1 MDRCKYKSL
10 ANLRIT
16 TSVKIT
22 SLDLRRQYESIRDEI
37 NGAVLEAIDS
47 QSFVLGPFVESF
59 ERGIAKFC
67 CVRHAIGVSSGTD
80 AILLA
85 LMACGIKNGDEV
97 ITTPFTFF
105 ATAGSIARLGAV
117 HVFVDIDP
125 STYNIDVS
133 KIASALNKKTK
144 AILPVHLYGQCADM
158 AAILE
163 VARANRLMVIEDAAQ
178 AIGAVYK
185 GQNAGAM
192 GNIGCFSFYPTKNLG
207 GYGDGGL
214 VITNDDELGKLI
226 KILRV
231 HGSEPKYYH
240 SHIGINGRLDAIQAA
255 ILSVKLKYLNDWS
268 ESRRWVASYYSE
280 HLGELPIRLPKIES
294 YNTHIFHQYVI
305 ATTQRD
311 ELIQYLKQQGI
322 ETAIYYPVPLHLQRC
337 FEYLGYKEGDLP
349 ESEKASRETLA
360 LPIFP
365 EITQK
370 EQDYV
375 IGHIKNFFARR

>member
-1 MDRCKYKSL
+1 M
-10 ANLRIT
+10 
-16 TSVKIT
+16 KIT
-22 SLDLRRQYESIRDEI
+22 SLDLGRQYESIRDEI
-37 NGAVLEAIDS
+37 NNAVLEVIDS

-105 ATAGSIARLGAV
+105 ATAGSIVRLGAV
-117 HVFVDIDP
+117 PVFVDIDP
-125 STYNIDVS
+125 YTYNIDVS
-133 KIASALNKKTK
+133 KIASAVNKKTK

-158 AAILE
+158 DAILE
-163 VARANRLMVIEDAAQ
+163 IARANRLMVVEDAAQ
-178 AIGAVYK
+178 AIGAAYK
-185 GQNAGAM
+185 GQNAGTF
-192 GNIGCFSFYPTKNLG
+192 GNVGCFSFYPTKNLG

-214 VITNDDELGKLI
+214 VTTNDDELARLI

-240 SHIGINGRLDAIQAA
+240 SFIGINGRLDAIQAA
-255 ILSVKLKYLNDWS
+255 VLSVKLEYLNDWS

-280 HLGELPIRLPKIES
+280 HLKELPIRLPNTES

-305 ATTQRD
+305 ATSQRD
-311 ELIQYLKQQGI
+311 ALIQHLKQQGI
-322 ETAIYYPVPLHLQRC
+322 ETAILGGFFIRPL
-337 FEYLGYKEGDLP
+337 
-349 ESEKASRETLA
+349 
-360 LPIFP
+360 I
-365 EITQK
+365 
-370 EQDYV
+370 
-375 IGHIKNFFARR
+375 

>member
-1 MDRCKYKSL
+1 M
-10 ANLRIT
+10 
-16 TSVKIT
+16 KIT

-37 NGAVLEAIDS
+37 NRAVLEVIDS

-59 ERGIAKFC
+59 EHSISKYC

-117 HVFVDIDP
+117 PVFVDIDP
-125 STYNIDVS
+125 SAYNIDVS
-133 KIASALNKKTK
+133 KIASAVSKKTK

-158 AAILE
+158 DAILE
-163 VARANRLMVIEDAAQ
+163 IARANELMVIEDAAQ

-185 GQNAGAM
+185 GKNAGAM
-192 GNIGCFSFYPTKNLG
+192 GNIGCLSFYPTKNLG

-214 VITNDDELGKLI
+214 VTTNDDELAKLI

-255 ILSVKLKYLNDWS
+255 VLSVKLEYLNDWS
-268 ESRRWVASYYSE
+268 ESRRCVASYYSE
-280 HLGELPIRLPKIES
+280 HLMGLPIRLPKVES

-305 ATTQRD
+305 ATSQRD

-322 ETAIYYPVPLHLQRC
+322 ETAVYYPVPLHLQKC

-365 EITQK
+365 EITLK

-375 IGHIKNFFARR
+375 IGHIKNFFAGR

>member
-1 MDRCKYKSL
+1 M
-10 ANLRIT
+10 
-16 TSVKIT
+16 KIT
-22 SLDLRRQYESIRDEI
+22 SLDLRRQYESIQDEI
-37 NGAVLEAIDS
+37 NSAVLEVIAS

-59 ERGIAKFC
+59 EHSIAEFC
-67 CVRHAIGVSSGTD
+67 YAKHAIGVSSGTD

-117 HVFVDIDP
+117 PVFVDIDP

-133 KIASALNKKTK
+133 KIASVVNKKTK

-158 AAILE
+158 DAILE
-163 VARANRLMVIEDAAQ
+163 VARANGLMVIEDAAQ

-185 GQNAGAM
+185 GRNAGTM
-192 GNIGCFSFYPTKNLG
+192 GNVGCFSFYPTKNLG

-214 VITNDDELGKLI
+214 VTTNDDELAGLI

-240 SHIGINGRLDAIQAA
+240 SYIGINGRLDAIQAA
-255 ILSVKLKYLNDWS
+255 ILSVKLKYLNGWS
-268 ESRRWVASYYSE
+268 ERRRLGASYYSE
-280 HLGELPIRLPKIES
+280 HLKGLPIRLPKIES
-294 YNTHIFHQYVI
+294 HNTHIFHQYVI
-305 ATTQRD
+305 ATSQRD
-311 ELIQYLKQQGI
+311 ELIKYLKQQGI
-322 ETAIYYPVPLHLQRC
+322 GTAIYYPVPLHLQKC
-337 FEYLGYKEGDLP
+337 FEYLGYKEGDLL

-375 IGHIKNFFARR
+375 IGHIKNFFTGR

>member
-1 MDRCKYKSL
+1 M
-10 ANLRIT
+10 
-16 TSVKIT
+16 KIT
-22 SLDLRRQYESIRDEI
+22 SLDLGRQYESIRDEI
-37 NGAVLEAIDS
+37 NNAVLEVIDS

-59 ERGIAKFC
+59 EYSIAKFC
-67 CVRHAIGVSSGTD
+67 YAKHAIGVSSGTD

-117 HVFVDIDP
+117 PVFVDINP
-125 STYNIDVS
+125 STYNIAVS
-133 KIASALNKKTK
+133 KIASVVNEKTK

-158 AAILE
+158 DAILE
-163 VARANRLMVIEDAAQ
+163 IARANRLMVVEDAAQ
-178 AIGAVYK
+178 AIGAAYK
-185 GQNAGAM
+185 GQNAGTF
-192 GNIGCFSFYPTKNLG
+192 GNVGCFSFYPTKNLG

-214 VITNDDELGKLI
+214 VTTNDDELARLI

-240 SHIGINGRLDAIQAA
+240 SFIGINGRLDAIQAA
-255 ILSVKLKYLNDWS
+255 VLSVKLEYLNDWS

-280 HLGELPIRLPKIES
+280 HLKELPIRLPNTES

-305 ATTQRD
+305 ATSQRD
-311 ELIQYLKQQGI
+311 ALIQHLKQQGI
-322 ETAIYYPVPLHLQRC
+322 ETAIYYPVPLHLQKC
-337 FEYLGYKEGDLP
+337 FEYLRYKEGDLP

-365 EITQK
+365 EITLK

-375 IGHIKNFFARR
+375 IGHIKNFFTGR

>member
-1 MDRCKYKSL
+1 M
-10 ANLRIT
+10 
-16 TSVKIT
+16 KIT

-37 NGAVLEAIDS
+37 NNAVLEVIDS
-47 QSFVLGPFVESF
+47 QSFILGPFVESF
-59 ERGIAKFC
+59 EHRIAKFC
-67 CVRHAIGVSSGTD
+67 YAKHAIGVSSGTD

-105 ATAGSIARLGAV
+105 ATAGSIVRLGAV
-117 HVFVDIDP
+117 PVFVDIDP
-125 STYNIDVS
+125 YTYNIDVS
-133 KIASALNKKTK
+133 KIASAVNKKTK

-158 AAILE
+158 DAILE
-163 VARANRLMVIEDAAQ
+163 IARANRLMVVEDAAQ

-185 GQNAGAM
+185 GLNAGTM
-192 GNIGCFSFYPTKNLG
+192 GNVGCFSFYPTKNLG

-214 VITNDDELGKLI
+214 VTTNDDELARLI

-255 ILSVKLKYLNDWS
+255 VLSVKLEYLNDWL
-268 ESRRWVASYYSE
+268 ESRRWIASYYSE
-280 HLGELPIRLPKIES
+280 HLKGLPIRLPKTES

-305 ATTQRD
+305 ATSQRD
-311 ELIQYLKQQGI
+311 ALLQHLKQQGI
-322 ETAIYYPVPLHLQRC
+322 ETAIYYPVPLHLQKC
-337 FEYLGYKEGDLP
+337 FEYLRYKEGDLP

-365 EITQK
+365 EITLK

-375 IGHIKNFFARR
+375 IGHIKNFFTGR

>member
-1 MDRCKYKSL
+1 M
-10 ANLRIT
+10 
-16 TSVKIT
+16 KIT
-22 SLDLRRQYESIRDEI
+22 SLDLGRQYESIRDEI
-37 NGAVLEAIDS
+37 NNAVLEVIDS

-59 ERGIAKFC
+59 EYSIAKFC
-67 CVRHAIGVSSGTD
+67 YAKHAIGVSSGTD

-117 HVFVDIDP
+117 PVFVDINP

-133 KIASALNKKTK
+133 KIASVVNEKTK

-158 AAILE
+158 DAILE
-163 VARANRLMVIEDAAQ
+163 IARANRLMVVEDAAQ
-178 AIGAVYK
+178 AIGAAYK
-185 GQNAGAM
+185 GQNAGTF
-192 GNIGCFSFYPTKNLG
+192 GNVGCFSFYPTKNLG

-214 VITNDDELGKLI
+214 VTTNDDELARLI

-240 SHIGINGRLDAIQAA
+240 SFIGINGRLDAIQAA
-255 ILSVKLKYLNDWS
+255 VLSVKLEYLNDWS

-280 HLGELPIRLPKIES
+280 HLKELPIRLPNTES

-305 ATTQRD
+305 ATSQRD
-311 ELIQYLKQQGI
+311 ALIQHLKQQGI
-322 ETAIYYPVPLHLQRC
+322 ETAIYYPVPLHLQKC
-337 FEYLGYKEGDLP
+337 FEYLKYKEGDLP

-365 EITQK
+365 EITLK

-375 IGHIKNFFARR
+375 IGHIKNFFTGR

>member
-1 MDRCKYKSL
+1 M
-10 ANLRIT
+10 
-16 TSVKIT
+16 KIP
-22 SLDLRRQYESIRDEI
+22 SLDLQRQYKTIQDEI
-37 NGAVLEAIDS
+37 HKAVAEVIDS

-59 ERGIAKFC
+59 EHSIAQYC
-67 CVRHAIGVSSGTD
+67 CTKHAIGVSSGTD

-85 LMACGIKNGDEV
+85 LMACNVKHGDEV

-105 ATAGSIARLGAV
+105 ATAGSIARLGATP
-117 HVFVDIDP
+117 VFVDIDP
-125 STYNIDVS
+125 ATYNIDVG
-133 KIASALNKKTK
+133 KIASAVNKKTK

-158 AAILE
+158 DAIMKI
-163 VARANRLMVIEDAAQ
+163 ARDNGLMVIEDAAQ

-185 GQNAGAM
+185 GRNAGTL

-214 VITNDDELGKLI
+214 VTTDDDELSGLM

-240 SHIGINGRLDAIQAA
+240 SFIGINGRLDALQAA
-255 ILSVKLKYLNDWS
+255 ILSVKLKYLNGWS
-268 ESRRWVASYYSE
+268 ERRRQVAAYYSG
-280 HLGELPIRLPKIES
+280 HLSGLPVRLPKIES

-305 ATTQRD
+305 ATPQRD
-311 ELIQYLKQQGI
+311 ELMRYLRQEGI
-322 ETAIYYPVPLHLQRC
+322 ETAIYYPVSLHLQKC
-337 FEYLGYKEGDLP
+337 FGYLGYKEGDLP
-349 ESEKASRETLA
+349 ESEKASRETVA

-365 EITQK
+365 EITTK

-375 IGHIKNFFARR
+375 IGHVRKFFKGQ

>member
-1 MDRCKYKSL
+1 M
-10 ANLRIT
+10 
-16 TSVKIT
+16 KIT

-37 NGAVLEAIDS
+37 NNAVLEVID
-47 QSFVLGPFVESF
+47 
-59 ERGIAKFC
+59 
-67 CVRHAIGVSSGTD
+67 IGVSSGTD

-117 HVFVDIDP
+117 PVFVDIDP

-133 KIASALNKKTK
+133 KIASAVNKKTK

-158 AAILE
+158 DAILE
-163 VARANRLMVIEDAAQ
+163 VARANRLMVVEDAAQ

-185 GQNAGAM
+185 GQNAGTM
-192 GNIGCFSFYPTKNLG
+192 GNVGCFSFYPTKNLG

-214 VITNDDELGKLI
+214 VTTNDDELAKLI

-240 SHIGINGRLDAIQAA
+240 SYIGINGRLDAIQAA
-255 ILSVKLKYLNDWS
+255 ILSVKLKYLNGWS
-268 ESRRWVASYYSE
+268 ERRRLGASYYSE
-280 HLGELPIRLPKIES
+280 HLKGLPIRLPKIES
-294 YNTHIFHQYVI
+294 HNTHIFHQYVI
-305 ATTQRD
+305 ATSQRD
-311 ELIQYLKQQGI
+311 ELIKYLKQQGI
-322 ETAIYYPVPLHLQRC
+322 GTAIYYPVPLHLQKC
-337 FEYLGYKEGDLP
+337 FEYLGYKEGDLL

-375 IGHIKNFFARR
+375 IGHIKNFFTGR

>member
-1 MDRCKYKSL
+1 M
-10 ANLRIT
+10 
-16 TSVKIT
+16 KIT
-22 SLDLRRQYESIRDEI
+22 SLDLGRQYESIRDEI
-37 NGAVLEAIDS
+37 NKAVLEVIES
-47 QSFVLGPFVESF
+47 QSFVLGPFVEAF
-59 ERGIAKFC
+59 ERSIEKFC
-67 CVRHAIGVSSGTD
+67 SAKHAIGVSSGTD

-117 HVFVDIDP
+117 PVFVDTDP

-133 KIASALNKKTK
+133 KIASAVNKKTK

-158 AAILE
+158 DTILD
-163 VARANRLMVIEDAAQ
+163 VARANGIMVIEDAAQ

-185 GQNAGAM
+185 GQNAGTM
-192 GNIGCFSFYPTKNLG
+192 GNVGCFSFYPTKNLG

-214 VITNDDELGKLI
+214 VTTNDDELARCI

-240 SHIGINGRLDAIQAA
+240 SYIGINGRLDAIQAA
-255 ILSVKLKYLNDWS
+255 VLSVKLEYLNDWS

-280 HLGELPIRLPKIES
+280 HLKALPIRLPKIES
-294 YNTHIFHQYVI
+294 HNTHIFHQYVI
-305 ATTQRD
+305 ATSQRD

-322 ETAIYYPVPLHLQRC
+322 ETAVYYPVPLHLQKC

-375 IGHIKNFFARR
+375 IGHIKNFFAGR

>member
-1 MDRCKYKSL
+1 M
-10 ANLRIT
+10 
-16 TSVKIT
+16 KIT
-22 SLDLRRQYESIRDEI
+22 SLDLGRQYESIRDEI
-37 NGAVLEAIDS
+37 NKAVLEVIES
-47 QSFVLGPFVESF
+47 QSFVLGPFVEAF
-59 ERGIAKFC
+59 EHSIAKFC
-67 CVRHAIGVSSGTD
+67 SVKHAIGVSSGTD

-105 ATAGSIARLGAV
+105 ATAGSIVRLGAV
-117 HVFVDIDP
+117 PVFVDTDP
-125 STYNIDVS
+125 STYNINVS
-133 KIASALNKKTK
+133 KIASAVNKKTK

-158 AAILE
+158 DTILE
-163 VARANRLMVIEDAAQ
+163 VARANGLMVIEDAAQ

-185 GQNAGAM
+185 GQNAGTI
-192 GNIGCFSFYPTKNLG
+192 GNVGCFSFYPTKNLG

-214 VITNDDELGKLI
+214 VTTNDDELAKLI

-240 SHIGINGRLDAIQAA
+240 SYIGINGRLDAIQAA
-255 ILSVKLKYLNDWS
+255 VLSVKLEYLNDWS

-280 HLGELPIRLPKIES
+280 HLMGLPIRLPKIES
-294 YNTHIFHQYVI
+294 HNTHIFHQYVI
-305 ATTQRD
+305 ATSQRD

-322 ETAIYYPVPLHLQRC
+322 ETAIYYPVPLHLQKC

-375 IGHIKNFFARR
+375 IGHIKNFFAGR

>member
-1 MDRCKYKSL
+1 M
-10 ANLRIT
+10 
-16 TSVKIT
+16 KIT
-22 SLDLRRQYESIRDEI
+22 SLDLGRQYESIRDEI
-37 NGAVLEAIDS
+37 NNAVLEVIDS

-59 ERGIAKFC
+59 EYSIAKFC
-67 CVRHAIGVSSGTD
+67 YAKHAIGVSSGTD

-117 HVFVDIDP
+117 PVFVDINP

-133 KIASALNKKTK
+133 KIASVVNEKTK

-158 AAILE
+158 DAILE
-163 VARANRLMVIEDAAQ
+163 IARANRLMVVEDAAQ
-178 AIGAVYK
+178 AIGAAYK
-185 GQNAGAM
+185 GQNAGTF
-192 GNIGCFSFYPTKNLG
+192 GNVGCFSFYPTKNLG

-214 VITNDDELGKLI
+214 VTTNDDELARLI

-240 SHIGINGRLDAIQAA
+240 SFIGINGRLDAIQAA
-255 ILSVKLKYLNDWS
+255 VLSVKLEYLNDWS

-280 HLGELPIRLPKIES
+280 HLKELPIRLPNTES

-305 ATTQRD
+305 ATSQRD
-311 ELIQYLKQQGI
+311 ALIQHLKQQGI
-322 ETAIYYPVPLHLQRC
+322 ETAIYYPVPLHLQKC
-337 FEYLGYKEGDLP
+337 FEYLRYKEGDLP

-365 EITQK
+365 EITLK

-375 IGHIKNFFARR
+375 IGHIKNFFTGR

>member
-1 MDRCKYKSL
+1 MKV
-10 ANLRIT
+10 I
-16 TSVKIT
+16 
-22 SLDLRRQYESIRDEI
+22 SLDLKRQYESIREEI
-37 NGAVLEAIDS
+37 NKAVLEVIAS

-59 ERGIAKFC
+59 EYNIAKFC

-85 LMACGIKNGDEV
+85 LMACGVRTGDEV

-117 HVFVDIDP
+117 PVFVDIDH

-133 KIASALNKKTK
+133 KIAPAVSKRTK
-144 AILPVHLYGQCADM
+144 AILPVHLYGQCASMDT
-158 AAILE
+158 ILE
-163 VARANRLMVIEDAAQ
+163 IAHANGLMVIEDAAQ

-185 GQNAGAM
+185 GKHAGSL
-192 GNIGCFSFYPTKNLG
+192 GDVGCFSFYPTKNLG

-214 VITNDDELGKLI
+214 VTTHDDKLAEFV

-231 HGSEPKYYH
+231 HGSKPKYYH
-240 SHIGINGRLDAIQAA
+240 SYIGINGRLDAIQAA
-255 ILSVKLKYLNDWS
+255 VLSVKLKYLDGWS
-268 ESRRWVASYYSE
+268 EKRRLIAAYYNE
-280 HLGELPIRLPKIES
+280 HLKGLPIRLPQIEPH
-294 YNTHIFHQYVI
+294 NTHIFHQYVI
-305 ATTQRD
+305 ATSNRD
-311 ELIQYLKQQGI
+311 AMMKYLEGQGI
-322 ETAIYYPVPLHLQRC
+322 ETTVYYPVPLHLQKC
-337 FEYLGYKEGDLP
+337 FEYLGYKKGALP
-349 ESEKASRETLA
+349 ESERASNETLA

-375 IGHIKNFFARR
+375 IHHIKNFISRP